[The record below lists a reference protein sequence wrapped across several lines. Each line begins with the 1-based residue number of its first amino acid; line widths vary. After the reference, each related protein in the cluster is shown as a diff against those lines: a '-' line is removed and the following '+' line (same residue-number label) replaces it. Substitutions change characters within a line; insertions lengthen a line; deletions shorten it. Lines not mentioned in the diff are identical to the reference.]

1 IFIVTPLLAFGKK
14 CLDYSI
20 TRDGIPKLVECGLS
34 KLERR
39 NMATLFP
46 ETTVTQPQSKLQ
58 IKVDCEGE
66 QCNKVHKEAS
76 NVAKFVSNVFKFKHQ
91 MRVHL
96 KFYSFCKEKH
106 ECVKNPTVGSSMPS
120 NSFLRE
126 DEDGIVRG
134 FPQALYKEKGFVG
147 WDDSLKEFDI
157 LIDMNSD
164 IKYHFLTN
172 SKEDKRT
179 DEVSFAESLMHEI
192 NHGLGFASSI
202 SDYGYG
208 FPTPAPSNE
217 AIPVF
222 YEFYF
227 DKFLYV
233 RETQLIKY
241 TNYLNYY
248 FQHHPRLSKSTD
260 SLSRV
265 KALKNFYKISS
276 TPGILKFLT
285 LNGRRI
291 TLDTTNTSPKGASVS
306 HLDDNYTNT
315 RDFMMVSV
323 ARVEQLS

>member
-1 IFIVTPLLAFGKK
+1 
-14 CLDYSI
+14 
-20 TRDGIPKLVECGLS
+20 
-34 KLERR
+34 
-39 NMATLFP
+39 
-46 ETTVTQPQSKLQ
+46 
-58 IKVDCEGE
+58 
-66 QCNKVHKEAS
+66 
-76 NVAKFVSNVFKFKHQ
+76 
-91 MRVHL
+91 MR
-96 KFYSFCKEKH
+96 EKH

-265 KALKNFYKISS
+265 EALKNFYKISS
-276 TPGILKFLT
+276 TPGILKFIAP
-285 LNGRRI
+285 NGQRI

-323 ARVEQLS
+323 ARVEQLSSFNFSDSAWKFKPYGENTILILKTLGYTFKAPDQTNPISKYFNPVSINPRPKRTISKSYRLRPKSKRTISKSYQLRPKSKRPKKYRKVKVRFIRRKRLG